1 VKTGGVGSSGS
12 SNPDLGGF
20 EKAKI
25 QMRKGLELKLND
37 DEVTVVEAADP
48 GLTMRAMSEYL
59 ARGMVLS
66 RRVTTLL

>member
-1 VKTGGVGSSGS
+1 
-12 SNPDLGGF
+12 
-20 EKAKI
+20 
-25 QMRKGLELKLND
+25 MRKGLELKLND